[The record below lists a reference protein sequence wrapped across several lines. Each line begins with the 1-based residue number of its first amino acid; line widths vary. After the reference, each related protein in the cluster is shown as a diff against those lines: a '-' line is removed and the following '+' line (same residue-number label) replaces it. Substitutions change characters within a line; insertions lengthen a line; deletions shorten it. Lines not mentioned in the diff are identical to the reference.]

1 MKFRKYTYRNLSFN
15 DKSIIKLY
23 CVTGKDLVSG
33 SGGVLEWCRS
43 RPDAQETL
51 DKMKLTEEFADLKL
65 SAWEMEES

>member
-1 MKFRKYTYRNLSFN
+1 MVHLGYFTGGQV
-15 DKSIIKLY
+15 
-23 CVTGKDLVSG
+23 VTDLG